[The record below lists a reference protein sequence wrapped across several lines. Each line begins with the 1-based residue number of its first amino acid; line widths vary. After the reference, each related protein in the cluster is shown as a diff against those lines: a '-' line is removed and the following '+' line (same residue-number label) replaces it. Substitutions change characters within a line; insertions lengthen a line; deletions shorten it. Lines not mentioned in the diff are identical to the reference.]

1 MRKILL
7 LMLACMPFAVFSQG
21 FQVNLEGQ
29 KQIGMGHTGTGLLLD
44 GSSVFFNPGAVANLS
59 QNYVQAGVSPL
70 WFKSAFVPAGS
81 NAQYNTANKVAPPF
95 NAYAVWGPKE
105 ARWKIG
111 MGIYTPYGG
120 LTDWGNTWA
129 GKYSLISLD
138 LKTIFFQPTFSYKLA
153 DFISIGAGFVY
164 NHGSVNLK
172 RAIPL
177 ADANNPS
184 GQAELKGGGN
194 GIGFNAGVF
203 IDTKTGLTIGITHRS
218 KVNTKL
224 NDGDALFT
232 VPQSAQSNFTSP
244 NKFSAEL
251 PLAATTSIGFGF
263 TPSSKWLLAFDAN
276 YVQWDAY
283 KALAF
288 DYANNTTALQDTYS
302 PRNYK
307 NAVSLRVGA
316 QYKATDKFTFR
327 AGGGYASTPVR
338 DGYVTPEVPD
348 ANRGFYTA
356 GLSYMVS
363 KNFDLDLSF
372 EYEHL
377 GSRTQTNIE
386 TQLSGTFKSNV
397 YIPGIALVYHW

>member
-7 LMLACMPFAVFSQG
+7 LLLACAPCVAFAQG
-21 FQVNLEGQ
+21 FQVNLQGQ

-70 WFKSAFVPAGS
+70 WFKSAFVATGS
-81 NAQYNTANKVAPPF
+81 NVQYNTADKVAPPF
-95 NAYAVWGPKE
+95 NAYAVWGPKA
-105 ARWKIG
+105 ARWKVG

-120 LTDWGNTWA
+120 LTDWGNNWA
-129 GKYSLISLD
+129 GKYALISLD

-177 ADANNPS
+177 ADANNAS
-184 GQAELKGGGN
+184 GQAELKGGGS

-203 IDTKTGLTIGITHRS
+203 VDTKKGLTIGITHRS

-224 NDGDALFT
+224 NNGDALFT
-232 VPQSAQSNFTSP
+232 VPQGAQANFP
-244 NKFSAEL
+244 NPNNFSAEL
-251 PLAATTSIGFGF
+251 PLAATTSIGFGY

-288 DYANNTTALQDTYS
+288 DYAKNTAALQDTYS

-356 GLSYMVS
+356 GLTYIVNR
-363 KNFDLDLSF
+363 NFDLDLSF

-386 TQLSGTFKSNV
+386 SQLSGTFKSNV